1 MTREDAYY
9 ERIMLMC
16 GYWEDYDRWLD
27 VCLETEEPLSDIVL
41 ELLDC
46 RGDRKETEY
55 RLRLFC
61 LEKPF
66 NEEAVYERLRLLL
79 HGKYK
84 SGEWSKDDVMTAL
97 SRFSANIPFCDFQI
111 DCSALSD
118 YYDLAEE
125 GIVSM
130 ARFDPLLERFLE
142 DGESFDTKE
151 FWGEGEPGSST
162 WIDGETIP

>member
-9 ERIMLMC
+9 ERILLLC
-16 GYWEDYDRWLD
+16 GYWEEYDRWLD
-27 VCLETEEPLSDIVL
+27 SYLETEEPLSDIVL

-46 RGDRKETEY
+46 RGDFKEIEY

-66 NEEAVYERLRLLL
+66 NEEAVYERLRLFLRD
-79 HGKYK
+79 KYK
-84 SGEWSKDDVMTAL
+84 SGEWSKDDVMSAL
-97 SRFSANIPFCDFQI
+97 FRFSAKIPFCDFQN

-118 YYDLAEE
+118 YYDLAIE

-130 ARFDPLLERFLE
+130 ARFDPIFERFLE
-142 DGESFDTKE
+142 DGKYFDTKD
-151 FWGEGEPGSST
+151 FWGEGEPRL
-162 WIDGETIP
+162 